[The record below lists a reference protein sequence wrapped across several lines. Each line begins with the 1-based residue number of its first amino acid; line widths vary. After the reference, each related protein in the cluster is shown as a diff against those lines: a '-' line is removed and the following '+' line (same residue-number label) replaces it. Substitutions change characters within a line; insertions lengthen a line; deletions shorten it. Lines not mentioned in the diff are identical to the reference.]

1 MFALLGKIFGSEKVI
16 SSGIALIDSFHTSTE
31 EEIAAKTKA
40 KVEIMQAYAPFKLAQ
55 RVIAFSF
62 TFVYL
67 ACFGLVLA
75 YTLTGQV
82 ADADKVKQVL
92 EDFQIGW
99 AMMIILGFY
108 FGAGAAEGILA
119 QRRGNTRS

>member
-1 MFALLGKIFGSEKVI
+1 MFGLLGKIFGSEKVI

-119 QRRGNTRS
+119 QRRGNAGS

>member
-1 MFALLGKIFGSEKVI
+1 MFGLLGKIFGIEKVI

-67 ACFGLVLA
+67 ACFGWVLA

-82 ADADKVKQVL
+82 SDADKVKQVL

-108 FGAGAAEGILA
+108 FGAV
-119 QRRGNTRS
+119 